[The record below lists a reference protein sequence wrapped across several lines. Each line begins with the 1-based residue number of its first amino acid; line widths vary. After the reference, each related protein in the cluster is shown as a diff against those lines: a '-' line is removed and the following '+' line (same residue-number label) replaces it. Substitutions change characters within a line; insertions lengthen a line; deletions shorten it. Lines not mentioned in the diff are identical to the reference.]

1 MRILELS
8 PHYPPYPGGQ
18 EIYVRNLSEHL
29 VSVGHR
35 VTVLTTTLAESSSDQ
50 NGKVEV
56 LREPSSITLLNNPLA
71 WSVWRHRGLLEAV
84 DIVHAHNEHSFM
96 ALNAAV
102 LKYRVGRPL
111 ALTLHGKL
119 AFGNKALNAF
129 ERLYARTLGN
139 AILNRADAVFV
150 DSSTRRDEVAAL
162 GVPSERLT
170 VVPNAVN
177 VVALDHCLSKEAYG
191 DVRRD
196 LGFQANTKI
205 VLFVGRL
212 IPRKGI
218 TTLLLAFT
226 RCVARR
232 DDVFLVIVGDGPLRS
247 VCVRFQQSQRT
258 RGRITLLRWLEEA
271 DLYRLYQAADLFVLP
286 SLSEGC
292 PTVLIEAMFFGCRI
306 IASDIAGI
314 RDHFAGSSTLVPP
327 EDISLLTDAIL
338 DRLDEDSGGDT
349 AKTKAREAVTLKFDW
364 NKTVRIYDSVFQS
377 VAGRSPR
384 SGK

>member
-1 MRILELS
+1 
-8 PHYPPYPGGQ
+8 
-18 EIYVRNLSEHL
+18 
-29 VSVGHR
+29 
-35 VTVLTTTLAESSSDQ
+35 
-50 NGKVEV
+50 
-56 LREPSSITLLNNPLA
+56 
-71 WSVWRHRGLLEAV
+71 
-84 DIVHAHNEHSFM
+84 
-96 ALNAAV
+96 
-102 LKYRVGRPL
+102 
-111 ALTLHGKL
+111 
-119 AFGNKALNAF
+119 
-129 ERLYARTLGN
+129 
-139 AILNRADAVFV
+139 
-150 DSSTRRDEVAAL
+150 
-162 GVPSERLT
+162 
-170 VVPNAVN
+170 
-177 VVALDHCLSKEAYG
+177 
-191 DVRRD
+191 
-196 LGFQANTKI
+196 
-205 VLFVGRL
+205 
-212 IPRKGI
+212 
-218 TTLLLAFT
+218 
-226 RCVARR
+226 
-232 DDVFLVIVGDGPLRS
+232 

-258 RGRITLLRWLEEA
+258 RGRITILRWLEEA

>member
-50 NGKVEV
+50 RGNVEV

-71 WSVWRHRGLLEAV
+71 WSVLRHKSLLEAV

-96 ALNAAV
+96 ALNAAA

-119 AFGNKALNAF
+119 VFGNRALNAF
-129 ERLYARTLGN
+129 ESLYVRTLGN
-139 AILNRADAVFV
+139 AILNRPDAVFV

-162 GVPSERLT
+162 GVPSERVT

-177 VVALDHCLSKEAYG
+177 VGALEQCLSKEAYC

-196 LGFQANTKI
+196 LGFQANIKI

-232 DDVFLVIVGDGPLRS
+232 DDVRIVIVGDGPLKS
-247 VCVRFQQSQRT
+247 VCVR
-258 RGRITLLRWLEEA
+258 IH
-271 DLYRLYQAADLFVLP
+271 LYQRKR
-286 SLSEGC
+286 GC
-292 PTVLIEAMFFGCRI
+292 I
-306 IASDIAGI
+306 
-314 RDHFAGSSTLVPP
+314 
-327 EDISLLTDAIL
+327 AIL
-338 DRLDEDSGGDT
+338 SWILEYDRYYLYCDT
-349 AKTKAREAVTLKFDW
+349 
-364 NKTVRIYDSVFQS
+364 
-377 VAGRSPR
+377 
-384 SGK
+384 